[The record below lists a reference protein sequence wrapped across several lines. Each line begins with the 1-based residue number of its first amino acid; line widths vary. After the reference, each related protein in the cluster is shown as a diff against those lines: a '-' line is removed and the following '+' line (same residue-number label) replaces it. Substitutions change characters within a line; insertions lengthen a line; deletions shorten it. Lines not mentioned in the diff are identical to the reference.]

1 MTEDEIR
8 SISARVAK
16 LELEMAVNAERY
28 RNIEGSLDK
37 ITSTINRLVMVVAGG
52 FVMAVLN
59 WVLNGGL
66 VLG

>member
-59 WVLNGGL
+59 WALNGGL
-66 VLG
+66 IIG